1 MNKYQTVFTEEDFK
15 LLPKEV
21 KAEFYEFLESVPFIK
36 WLIQPENVRGFAKDL
51 TRWDRPNNLKDRKES
66 STGKIYVDI
75 TKPHIL
81 ENMDFFRERAIFFD
95 KHGRYTDITPNPNP
109 KSDYAKFWRNELKR
123 WKEGLVRESDGEW
136 IPGGLY
142 FYWNYCPIWLVEE
155 NKNSDTEGSRQ
166 RKFPK
171 PWLGDYLFFHYM
183 EQARNNGEH
192 VKMLKTRGVGASF
205 KMGSLSPRN
214 MYVFPGS
221 GNPNFHLASDKTF
234 LTGDKGVFGKV
245 VDTLDWIAD
254 NTPLPKLRLINGLK
268 SMEIQLGY
276 QDEYGVRKGLL
287 SSVYGISLKDNPDKA
302 RGIRGPLIHY
312 EEDGL
317 FPHLESA
324 WNINRKAVE
333 DGKVAFGQM
342 VALGCVCAG
351 TKIWTNTGE
360 LINIEDLYSRQS
372 SGILGYDGNGIYK
385 EKIEWFKKPAK
396 KPCYRIKTS
405 GNNIIECSEDHPL
418 LMTKNHWRVEN
429 SAKIQKITNT
439 RYCGKYTTFTLAK
452 DLKIGDQLLLIDEVP
467 LFGNREVK
475 DARLLGLMIGDG
487 NCTINNTPQLSCGD
501 EEIFEFVKNNYNYS
515 ISKQFVKKTGGIYR
529 SLSIREIIPALKEE
543 GLYGKVKYEKTLP
556 KNIHEYD
563 KHSLSELLGGYYD
576 ADGNVTYN
584 KKRDCIRVTLTS
596 ISESLLNEVKYQ
608 LIKFGIHSTIQKE
621 FRKDG
626 YSPNTYIYRLYITNH
641 TDILRF
647 QKNIKF
653 LCTHKQN
660 TLDKIL
666 TIKNKR
672 DSSRFSKGIF
682 KLNKDN
688 NKGHF
693 FIGND
698 NMQSLYQ
705 ESIKEIEFIGD
716 KFVYNM
722 HTKTTNT
729 YLSNMYIT
737 KQTGG
742 VEGGDF
748 AGAEK
753 LFYNPTVYKIYG
765 IPNVYDKNSTGKTL
779 CGFFWGAYL
788 NRKGCYDLNS
798 GEPDVTKAL
807 MEIVIN
813 RVKTRASATDSKTIT
828 QNMAEEPIT
837 PQEAV
842 MRIEGTVF
850 PVADLKDYL
859 GEISSNTLKF
869 TSSHYVGNL
878 IINSHGEVEFRSD
891 STVYPVRDFPALDN
905 KKGAVEIFEL
915 PKKTKDSFRYILGCL
930 PTGEKVLTN
939 KGLTN
944 VENVTLE
951 HKLINKEGELVTIK
965 NLQEYNVKDE
975 DIYTFKVSNTFRK
988 TTFTKEHPIYVSKN
1002 KFGYVS
1008 YNKTK
1013 KLGVTQK
1020 YHKFTFNFEKAED
1033 VKVGDYIQVP
1043 NIYLKESNFNYCEYW
1058 DNIGYRTDKLINNP
1072 LNNEDFWWFIGL
1084 WLGDGWCES
1093 DGYNISVS
1101 FNKSEKF
1108 YIDKLKNLI
1117 NNLFNRKYNERI
1129 RNNCVEIK
1137 FSFQQLNSFLTNTF
1151 GKYAYGKFIPEWI
1164 KYLPNNLK
1172 TSLILGYLNSDGSV
1186 TKNNTIEF
1194 VSINLELLESIQD
1207 ILFSL
1212 GVISSLSKLRNASER
1227 IINNK
1232 ISNTKEAYHLR
1243 ISYHNS
1249 ILLKEILKC
1258 KDDIKLKKLT
1268 ITKDKLRRSPEGS
1281 CFFSNDKTYIY
1292 FKITE
1297 IEKSKYT
1304 GKVYNFECDTHT
1316 FMCHHITTHN
1326 CDPYD
1331 DDIVEYSDSLGSVFV
1346 FDRYT
1351 RRIVAEYTGRPG
1363 SANEFYEIVYRLAR
1377 FYDGT
1382 IMYENNKKG
1391 LYAYF
1396 NNVKGAITM
1405 LADTPEILTDK
1416 QLSKPKSVSGNV
1428 SKGINATSAI
1438 NSYGLRLQA
1447 DWMVETAYSDEFIDQ
1462 NEDETNNKPII
1473 PNFRKIRSIGY
1484 IKEAVAWHPKI
1495 NADRVSAMNMV
1506 MIYDV
1511 ELAQY
1516 NDFNST
1522 KNKIN
1527 SEFNNFFNKI
1537 YPMNND
1543 SNLIPKSNNSF
1554 FGYKTTKN
1562 NF

>member
-1 MNKYQTVFTEEDFK
+1 MMMNKYQTVFTEEDFK

-21 KAEFYEFLESVPFIK
+21 KAEFYEFLETVPFIK

-95 KHGRYTDITPNPNP
+95 KYGRYTDITPNPNP

-214 MYVFPGS
+214 MYIFPGS

-254 NTPLPKLRLINGLK
+254 NTPLPKLRLVNGLK

-342 VALGCVCAG
+342 VALG
-351 TKIWTNTGE
+351 
-360 LINIEDLYSRQS
+360 
-372 SGILGYDGNGIYK
+372 
-385 EKIEWFKKPAK
+385 
-396 KPCYRIKTS
+396 
-405 GNNIIECSEDHPL
+405 
-418 LMTKNHWRVEN
+418 
-429 SAKIQKITNT
+429 
-439 RYCGKYTTFTLAK
+439 
-452 DLKIGDQLLLIDEVP
+452 
-467 LFGNREVK
+467 
-475 DARLLGLMIGDG
+475 
-487 NCTINNTPQLSCGD
+487 
-501 EEIFEFVKNNYNYS
+501 
-515 ISKQFVKKTGGIYR
+515 
-529 SLSIREIIPALKEE
+529 
-543 GLYGKVKYEKTLP
+543 
-556 KNIHEYD
+556 
-563 KHSLSELLGGYYD
+563 
-576 ADGNVTYN
+576 
-584 KKRDCIRVTLTS
+584 
-596 ISESLLNEVKYQ
+596 
-608 LIKFGIHSTIQKE
+608 
-621 FRKDG
+621 
-626 YSPNTYIYRLYITNH
+626 
-641 TDILRF
+641 
-647 QKNIKF
+647 
-653 LCTHKQN
+653 
-660 TLDKIL
+660 
-666 TIKNKR
+666 
-672 DSSRFSKGIF
+672 
-682 KLNKDN
+682 
-688 NKGHF
+688 
-693 FIGND
+693 
-698 NMQSLYQ
+698 
-705 ESIKEIEFIGD
+705 
-716 KFVYNM
+716 
-722 HTKTTNT
+722 
-729 YLSNMYIT
+729 
-737 KQTGG
+737 TGG

-788 NRKGCYDLNS
+788 NRKGCYDLDN

-807 MEIVIN
+807 MEIIIN

-828 QNMAEEPIT
+828 QNMAEEPVT

-905 KKGAVEIFEL
+905 KKGAVEVFEL
-915 PKKTKDSFRYILGCL
+915 PKKTKDSFRYI
-930 PTGEKVLTN
+930 
-939 KGLTN
+939 
-944 VENVTLE
+944 
-951 HKLINKEGELVTIK
+951 
-965 NLQEYNVKDE
+965 
-975 DIYTFKVSNTFRK
+975 S
-988 TTFTKEHPIYVSKN
+988 
-1002 KFGYVS
+1002 
-1008 YNKTK
+1008 
-1013 KLGVTQK
+1013 GV
-1020 YHKFTFNFEKAED
+1020 
-1033 VKVGDYIQVP
+1033 
-1043 NIYLKESNFNYCEYW
+1043 
-1058 DNIGYRTDKLINNP
+1058 
-1072 LNNEDFWWFIGL
+1072 
-1084 WLGDGWCES
+1084 
-1093 DGYNISVS
+1093 
-1101 FNKSEKF
+1101 
-1108 YIDKLKNLI
+1108 
-1117 NNLFNRKYNERI
+1117 
-1129 RNNCVEIK
+1129 
-1137 FSFQQLNSFLTNTF
+1137 
-1151 GKYAYGKFIPEWI
+1151 
-1164 KYLPNNLK
+1164 
-1172 TSLILGYLNSDGSV
+1172 
-1186 TKNNTIEF
+1186 
-1194 VSINLELLESIQD
+1194 
-1207 ILFSL
+1207 
-1212 GVISSLSKLRNASER
+1212 
-1227 IINNK
+1227 
-1232 ISNTKEAYHLR
+1232 
-1243 ISYHNS
+1243 
-1249 ILLKEILKC
+1249 
-1258 KDDIKLKKLT
+1258 
-1268 ITKDKLRRSPEGS
+1268 
-1281 CFFSNDKTYIY
+1281 
-1292 FKITE
+1292 
-1297 IEKSKYT
+1297 
-1304 GKVYNFECDTHT
+1304 
-1316 FMCHHITTHN
+1316 
-1326 CDPYD
+1326 DPYD

-1377 FYDGT
+1377 FYNAT

-1462 NEDETNNKPII
+1462 GEDETDNKPII

-1522 KNKIN
+1522 KNKTN
-1527 SEFNNFFNKI
+1527 SAFNDFFNKI

-1543 SNLIPKSNNSF
+1543 SNLIPKSNSSF